1 MDTNSSGG
9 FFVCCMYKKMK
20 TSSIELQLDLRILY
34 LSIIHQYT
42 NFRPNY
48 RSEGGATMDLK
59 AVGQRIK
66 AAREAKNLTQEE
78 LAALVNLSTTHVSVI
93 ERGLKV
99 TKLDTLS
106 DMTLVIEPRPRWR
119 TSTAHSTLT
128 IRQISRD
135 IPFLCPTWWCCI
147 REAKIRP
154 ITVRALVFS
163 RCRSFYG
170 KIPCVPPSCPR
181 SRTKT

>member
-1 MDTNSSGG
+1 M
-9 FFVCCMYKKMK
+9 CYMYNKIK
-20 TSSIELQLDLRILY
+20 TSSIELQLDLQILY

-99 TKLDTLS
+99 TKLDTFVAIANALDVSADALLIDVVTHSVTGVTNELS
-106 DMTLVIEPRPRWR
+106 DMIEKLPKDEQKRILN
-119 TSTAHSTLT
+119 A
-128 IRQISRD
+128 
-135 IPFLCPTWWCCI
+135 
-147 REAKIRP
+147 
-154 ITVRALVFS
+154 VRALVD
-163 RCRSFYG
+163 
-170 KIPCVPPSCPR
+170 
-181 SRTKT
+181 